1 MLYKSFCYFVLKFDL
16 HYMVAAMNWVKKSN
30 KITNVSGRRDF
41 PLPVRFSETFSKSKA
56 IIYQFKSDC
65 GYD

>member
-1 MLYKSFCYFVLKFDL
+1 
-16 HYMVAAMNWVKKSN
+16 MVAAMNWVKKSN

-41 PLPVRFSETFSKSKA
+41 PLSVRFSETFSKSKA
-56 IIYQFKSDC
+56 IIYQFKSDF